1 MTTEKTEPLI
11 LSSSPHIRS
20 DISIP
25 QIMYSVLLALTP
37 ATFVGIYYFGF
48 DALQVILISTVTAIL
63 AEVILQRLM
72 GQKIAIYDG
81 SAAVTGLLL
90 GLNLPPASPWWL
102 STLGSIIAI
111 GLGKQIYGGL
121 GYNIFNP
128 ALVARVILLISF
140 PVQMTTWQR
149 PHPLFT
155 GTDVVTGATP
165 LGILQEQRLLGKG
178 VGEAAN
184 VNLIDAFVGNVGGSI
199 GEVSAVA
206 ILIGGIYLLYKGY
219 ITWHIPFSYL
229 GTVALFSGIFW
240 AIDPAIYIN
249 PLFHLVT
256 GGLMLGAFF
265 MATDMVTSPLTA
277 KGMLVFG
284 VGCGLI
290 TIIIRMWGGYPEG
303 VSFAILLMNGA
314 VGLIDRYT
322 QPVKFGERQN
332 V

>member
-1 MTTEKTEPLI
+1 METEKTEPLI

-37 ATFVGIYYFGF
+37 ATLVGIYYFGY
-48 DALQVILISTVTAIL
+48 DALQVISICTVTAIL
-63 AEVILQRLM
+63 SEALFQRIM
-72 GQKIAIYDG
+72 GQKIIISDG

-90 GLNLPPASPWWL
+90 GLNLPPGSPWWL
-102 STLGSIIAI
+102 STLGAIIAI

-121 GYNIFNP
+121 GYNLFNP
-128 ALVARVILLISF
+128 ALVARVVLLISF

-155 GTDVVTGATP
+155 DTDVITGATP
-165 LGILQEQRLLGKG
+165 LGILQEQRLLQKG
-178 VGEAAN
+178 VGEAGKI
-184 VNLIDAFVGNVGGSI
+184 NLIDAFVGNVGGSI

-206 ILIGGIYLLYKGY
+206 ILLGGVYLLYKGY

-240 AIDPAIYIN
+240 AMDPGRYIN

-265 MATDMVTSPLTA
+265 MATDMVTSPLTL
-277 KGMLVFG
+277 KGMIVFG
-284 VGCGLI
+284 IGCGLI

-322 QPVKFGERQN
+322 QPVKFGDRRN